1 MASFRDGLQPGLSPY
16 ADDSSGALAP
26 FQGGGPAV
34 PRADAVRNRQRI
46 LAAART
52 AFADDGPGVSLDDV
66 ARRAGVGPGTVHRH
80 FPTKDA
86 LFTAVITDRLQEL
99 AGLAAGGAGAADA
112 GAAFFAFLTRMAGE
126 AAQNLALSAAITDRA
141 GIGEAVQAAG
151 RDLEAAI
158 AVLLRRAQA
167 AGAVR
172 ADLDPAELHAVIA
185 GAVVMEQRLPAAS
198 KGRGLRLIADG
209 LAP

>member
-1 MASFRDGLQPGLSPY
+1 M
-16 ADDSSGALAP
+16 
-26 FQGGGPAV
+26 

-52 AFADDGPGVSLDDV
+52 AFAEDGPGVSLDDV

-99 AGLAAGGAGAADA
+99 AGLAADGAGAADA

-141 GIGEAVQAAG
+141 GIGEAIQAAG

-158 AVLLRRAQA
+158 AVLLHRAQA